1 MQQLD
6 TEQFHCSG
14 ACAMAGSFILDNK
27 HHVTEVQLPAVRC
40 GRVPYTFVV
49 CGRPK
54 QLHFGI
60 TAFLVSKL
68 EVGVRSEI

>member
-27 HHVTEVQLPAVRC
+27 HHVTEVQLPLFN
-40 GRVPYTFVV
+40 FVV
-49 CGRPK
+49 AGFPTLLWSVAGPNSC
-54 QLHFGI
+54 I
-60 TAFLVSKL
+60 L
-68 EVGVRSEI
+68 E